1 MKVIEYGKENEK
13 VIFLLHGGGLSW
25 WNYKEVAEYL
35 KNEYHVVIPIL
46 DGHADSDRDFTSI
59 EDNAREVIAYVD
71 EHCGGSVVLISGLS
85 LGGQIL
91 VEILS
96 QRADICRAALIESA
110 LILPM
115 KMTRQMVKPAMD
127 MSYGLIKKEWFAKLQ
142 FASLKMK
149 PELYDEYYRDTC
161 KITKENMTAF
171 LEANSAY
178 EVKDRLGKT
187 KAKVHICVGQREQGM
202 MIRSARKLHELIPG
216 STLEILPKLY
226 HGQYSINHAKEYAD
240 KVRES
245 VERKI

>member
-13 VIFLLHGGGLSW
+13 VILLLHGGGLSW
-25 WNYKEVAEYL
+25 WNYREAAEYL
-35 KNEYHVVIPIL
+35 KNDYRVVIPIL

-59 EDNAREVIAYVD
+59 EDNAKEVIAYIG
-71 EHCGGSVVLISGLS
+71 EHCGGSVALLGGLS

-91 VEILS
+91 VEVLS

-110 LILPM
+110 LIFPM
-115 KMTRQMVKPAMD
+115 KMTHSMVQPMMD

-149 PELYDEYYRDTC
+149 PELYAEYYRDTC
-161 KITKENMTAF
+161 KISKENMTAF
-171 LEANSAY
+171 LKANSAY
-178 EVKDRLGKT
+178 EVKDTLGGT

-216 STLEILPKLY
+216 STWEILPKLY
-226 HGQYSINHAKEYAD
+226 HGEYSINHAKEYAD
-240 KVRES
+240 KVCAL
-245 VERKI
+245 VEVV